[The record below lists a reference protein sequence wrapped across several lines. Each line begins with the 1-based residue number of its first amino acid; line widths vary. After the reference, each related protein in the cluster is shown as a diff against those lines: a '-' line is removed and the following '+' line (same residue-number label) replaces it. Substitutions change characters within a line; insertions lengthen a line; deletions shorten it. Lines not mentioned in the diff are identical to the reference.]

1 MYDLD
6 KKIIFT
12 HPKKCGGTSVEKL
25 LGFLKLRDKVPSI
38 GPFKHASLATHIDKL
53 ADKNI
58 STDDFLKFSII
69 RNPWDRAVS
78 FYNHY
83 KYRQYDFLIQQQ
95 QTENI
100 SMPEVVEDARSLSFK
115 DFIFKQS
122 IYNFNSNLSTI
133 PYMFFNGKYCM
144 DYVIRLESIK
154 KDLHDLQH
162 KLQIDLRPGVPHY
175 NNNDEYMPRIPYKDY
190 YNFETKNLI
199 KRAFDWDIK
208 TFNYI
213 F

>member
-25 LGFLKLRDKVPSI
+25 LGFLKLRDKFPSI
-38 GPFKHASLATHIDKL
+38 RPFKHASLPAHINKL

-83 KYRQYDFLIQQQ
+83 KYREYEFFIQQQ
-95 QTENI
+95 QASTL
-100 SMPEVVEDARSLSFK
+100 MPEVIEDARQLPFK

-122 IYNFNSNLSTI
+122 IYNFNSNMSTI
-133 PYMFFNGKYCM
+133 PYMFFDGKYCM

-154 KDLHDLQH
+154 KDLCDLQC
-162 KLQIDLRPGVPHY
+162 KLQINLSGGVPHY
-175 NNNDEYMPRIPYKDY
+175 NNNDEYMPRIPYQDY